1 MHIENQD
8 NVTALF
14 PLHQKFN
21 AKFVNFNEYLM
32 PLHYAPGIIN
42 EHMFTRSNCSLFDV
56 SHMGQLII
64 SGENAIYEFEKLIPA
79 EISNLNYDHSI
90 YSVLTNVNGGIID
103 DLIITRNTESIRL
116 VVNAVNKKQVIE
128 YLTTH
133 LNNCMINE
141 MIDYSLIAIQGPSSE
156 KVLSSIIDGH
166 EKLNFM
172 TGMNTQFNNQALYI
186 SRSGYTGED
195 GFEISIPNNLVVKFT
210 ETLLKFD
217 DVRLAGL
224 GCRDS
229 LRIEAGL
236 CLYGNELNNYI
247 TPVEAKIAWI
257 ISKNRSTNHFP
268 GSKIIYDQLQ
278 NKSKRI
284 RRGII
289 CNGNFIVRKDTD
301 ILNENGENIG
311 VVTSG
316 CFSPILNSSIAM
328 AFIDTSY
335 TQNQQKVF
343 FNIRGKVREGK
354 ITNLPFVPHKYVY
367 ENKKAS

>member
-32 PLHYAPGIIN
+32 PLHYDPGIIN

-141 MIDYSLIAIQGPSSE
+141 IIDYSLIAIQGPSSE

-172 TGMNTQFNNQALYI
+172 INLIGTYRNYKCLKLYNQY
-186 SRSGYTGED
+186 ST
-195 GFEISIPNNLVVKFT
+195 
-210 ETLLKFD
+210 
-217 DVRLAGL
+217 
-224 GCRDS
+224 S
-229 LRIEAGL
+229 LR
-236 CLYGNELNNYI
+236 
-247 TPVEAKIAWI
+247 
-257 ISKNRSTNHFP
+257 
-268 GSKIIYDQLQ
+268 
-278 NKSKRI
+278 
-284 RRGII
+284 
-289 CNGNFIVRKDTD
+289 
-301 ILNENGENIG
+301 
-311 VVTSG
+311 
-316 CFSPILNSSIAM
+316 
-328 AFIDTSY
+328 
-335 TQNQQKVF
+335 
-343 FNIRGKVREGK
+343 
-354 ITNLPFVPHKYVY
+354 
-367 ENKKAS
+367 